1 MAFKIN
7 PGDAPPPTPLSRTFG
22 RLAHTGK
29 GGTLGS
35 KVEEVPL
42 PSPPALHI

>member
-7 PGDAPPPTPLSRTFG
+7 PGDAPTPLSRTFG

-29 GGTLGS
+29 GGTLSS